1 MGSREKVS
9 EHYHQRSDVGTA
21 FSMMKDKFGA
31 SLRSKSNVGQQVND
45 ALCEVL
51 CHNLCVLGHAM
62 Q

>member
-9 EHYHQRSDVGTA
+9 EHYHQRSEVGTA

-45 ALCEVL
+45 ALL
-51 CHNLCVLGHAM
+51 